1 MVRGGKKCQNQSV
14 GIVSLNRL
22 WIGLSLVKNC
32 FQGGQ
37 MESDSLEFRECFD
50 VD

>member
-1 MVRGGKKCQNQSV
+1 MVRGAEKCQNQSV

-22 WIGLSLVKNC
+22 WIGLTVVKNC
-32 FQGGQ
+32 FQGVQ
-37 MESDSLEFRECFD
+37 MERDSLEFRECFD

>member
-1 MVRGGKKCQNQSV
+1 MVRGGEKCQKQSV
-14 GIVSLNRL
+14 GIASLNRL
-22 WIGLSLVKNC
+22 CRLSIVKNC
-32 FQGGQ
+32 FQAVQ